1 MSRYTVL
8 VKLAM
13 KHEQGMSINAG
24 SVNDINEG
32 YRLGQQV
39 AFQSGHRGQLY
50 ISILDSQ
57 QNGYCVGNSATFC

>member
-8 VKLAM
+8 VKLSM
-13 KHEQGMSINAG
+13 KHEHGMQINAG
-24 SVNDINEG
+24 TVNDINEG

-39 AFQSGHRGQLY
+39 AFQSGHRGQVY

-57 QNGYCVGNSATFC
+57 QSGYVVGNSATFC